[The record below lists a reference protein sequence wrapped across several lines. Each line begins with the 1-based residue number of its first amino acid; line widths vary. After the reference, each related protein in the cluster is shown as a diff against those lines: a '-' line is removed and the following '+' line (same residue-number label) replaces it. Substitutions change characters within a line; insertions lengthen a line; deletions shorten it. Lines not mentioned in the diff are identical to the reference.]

1 MSKSLGLGARIRFA
15 GYVENAALPHWY
27 QAATLFCYPSLYE
40 GFGLPPLEA
49 MACGTA
55 VVTSNTSSLPEVVGD
70 AALTVD
76 PTDTPALAAAL
87 LRLLT
92 DDARRATLAAAGIM
106 QATQFSWARTAAET
120 RAVLG
125 NAQ

>member
-1 MSKSLGLGARIRFA
+1 VRERVRVLEYVDDAELPAAYGGADVFA
-15 GYVENAALPHWY
+15 
-27 QAATLFCYPSLYE
+27 YPSLVE

-76 PTDTPALAAAL
+76 PRDERALACALERLLVDERERARLAAAGL
-87 LRLLT
+87 
-92 DDARRATLAAAGIM
+92 RRATLFRWEDVAARTVAVYREAAAC
-106 QATQFSWARTAAET
+106 
-120 RAVLG
+120 
-125 NAQ
+125 